1 MKMTRQLNI
10 SIFMDKFRRLNLV
23 ALTMLICPLLSWGSA
38 LSDPTRP
45 PAIWLTVN
53 GINLPSGN
61 SGKNAPS
68 GVQLIMIGPSKKFA
82 IINGK
87 IVRPGKPYN
96 GSTVI
101 DINSEGVITK
111 NKSKSLKLLPR
122 VRKSADSS
130 SHSKRSSGKS
140 IKKNQSA
147 TKIGE
152 NL

>member
-1 MKMTRQLNI
+1 
-10 SIFMDKFRRLNLV
+10 MDKSRRLNLV

-53 GINLPSGN
+53 GINLPGS

-87 IVRPGKPYN
+87 IVRPGKLYN

-111 NKSKSLKLLPR
+111 NKSKSLKLLPG